1 MQPPPADFAA
11 PHTMVH
17 DEATLIYW
25 LRNGKQGTAMPA
37 FGGTLTDQEIADV
50 LSYIAREQRELKAE

>member
-1 MQPPPADFAA
+1 MI
-11 PHTMVH
+11 H

-37 FGGTLTDQEIADV
+37 FDGMLTDDEIRAV
-50 LSYIAREQRELKAE
+50 LSYIEREQRAFQAVGP